1 MEIQSVNPLI
11 LKDRILM
18 SKKWNNE
25 RKQEPYYKMAKKEN
39 YHSRASYK
47 LLQLNNKYNIIRN
60 GDYVVDLGAAPG
72 GWSQVALEKVGE
84 TGMVVGVDLQR
95 IRRIENGNF
104 VGIIGD
110 FTREETIEN
119 ISKITGG
126 KADVVLSDASPQLS
140 GIKDVDQLRSLEL
153 ALGVLKVARAI
164 LKPRGSLIIKAFQG
178 EEFENLLKKIKK
190 EFKTVKTTKP
200 PSSRK
205 KSVEM
210 YVIAK
215 K

>member
-1 MEIQSVNPLI
+1 
-11 LKDRILM
+11 M
-18 SKKWNNE
+18 SKKWNKE
-25 RKQEPYYKMAKKEN
+25 RKQEPYYKMAKKES

-47 LLQLNNKYNIIRN
+47 LLQLNNKYNIIRS
-60 GDYVVDLGAAPG
+60 GDYIVDLGAAPG

-84 TGMVVGVDLQR
+84 EGLVVGVDLQR
-95 IRRIENGNF
+95 IKYMENANF
-104 VGIIGD
+104 RGLIGD
-110 FTREETIEN
+110 FTRPEIIEN
-119 ISKITGG
+119 ISQITGG

-140 GIKDVDQLRSLEL
+140 GIKDIDQIRSLEL
-153 ALGVLKVARAI
+153 ALGVLKVARAV
-164 LKPRGSLIIKAFQG
+164 LKPKGYLVIKAFQG
-178 EEFENLLKKIKK
+178 EEFENLLEKIK
-190 EFKTVKTTKP
+190 EEYRTVKTTKP

>member
-1 MEIQSVNPLI
+1 
-11 LKDRILM
+11 
-18 SKKWNNE
+18 
-25 RKQEPYYKMAKKEN
+25 MAKKES

-47 LLQLNNKYNIIRN
+47 LLQLNNKFNIIKN

-84 TGMVVGVDLQR
+84 NGLVAGVDLQKMKH
-95 IRRIENGNF
+95 IENSNF
-104 VGIIGD
+104 VEIIGD
-110 FTREETIEN
+110 FTREETIQN
-119 ISKITGG
+119 ISNITEG
-126 KADVVLSDASPQLS
+126 KVDVVLSDASPQLS
-140 GIKDVDQLRSLEL
+140 GIKDIDQLCSLEL
-153 ALGVLKVARAI
+153 AMGVLKVARTI
-164 LKPRGSLIIKAFQG
+164 LKPNGSLILKAFQG
-178 EEFENLLKKIKK
+178 EEFDNLLKKIKK

>member
-1 MEIQSVNPLI
+1 MEILSVNLLI
-11 LKDRILM
+11 SKDLVLM
-18 SKKWNNE
+18 SKKWNKD
-25 RKQEPYYKMAKKEN
+25 RKQEPYYKMAKKES

-47 LLQLNNKYNIIRN
+47 LLQLNNKFNIIKN

-84 TGMVVGVDLQR
+84 EGLVVGVDLQR
-95 IRRIENGNF
+95 IKHMENSNF
-104 VGIIGD
+104 VGILGD
-110 FTREETIEN
+110 FTSEETIE
-119 ISKITGG
+119 KINNVIGR
-126 KADVVLSDASPQLS
+126 KVDVVLSDASPQLS
-140 GIKDVDQLRSLEL
+140 GIKDIDQICSLEL
-153 ALGVLKVARAI
+153 TMGVLKVARAI

-178 EEFENLLKKIKK
+178 EEFDNLLKKIKK